1 MIPEAIEASPVAAAI
16 RALRELRGMRHSLGP
31 VGVLVRAATDRRLL
45 QIAGAGPRARES
57 WRRLRFVIEQ
67 ARGFVEAGGG
77 GLVEFAEWVDEQ
89 VAGNLAAI
97 ESTVPDDDE
106 DAVRIMTIHGAKGLE
121 FPVVILAGLGTERRG
136 RRGGVSVLRDDQGRA
151 EAQVVKDRCTS
162 GYAHLAAEERLLGIE
177 EDVRLLYVAATR
189 ARDHLVI
196 CGHHTPTGGGEV
208 SLAERL
214 LAAAELPAAELPAAE
229 LAAAELAAAELAGG
243 GAAAGGAAPASR
255 GAAPVLSDAAVP
267 GGTAAEYE
275 QWRLGREA
283 LIVRARHGE
292 SVAATEIARLALASG
307 DEMLPSSGD
316 EMSAW
321 RRGRAGTQ
329 VGRAVHA
336 VLQAVD
342 LTPFGHDAPP
352 EVRTAALRPLALA
365 QARSERIGDRSA
377 DVERLAA
384 AALSSDVVVEA
395 IRSGTARR
403 EVYVAAPVGGRL
415 LEGFVDL
422 CFDDGAGLVVVDY
435 KTDAV
440 DGDEDLELAYERYR
454 LQAAAYALALAGRD
468 GKAGPALRS
477 AFHRRSRPPRGARR
491 HRSPHA
497 RWKRCARSCRARPNV
512 AGVTTAPATAARGIL
527 AAWPDGVS

>member
-1 MIPEAIEASPVAAAI
+1 MPGIIEFVNATFAGLMGDRFAPLQVDRESTGASSPVRIVGGALENVSAAERRRAEGDAVADVVLSAIGDPGWIVADESDGALRSARLADIAILLPSRTGLDILEDALDERHIGYRVESVSLVYDSQEVRDLLALARAIDDPGNETALAAALRSPAFGCGDDDLLEFRRAGGSFSLAAVIPEAVEASVPVAAAI

-31 VGVLVRAATDRRLL
+31 VGVLVQAATDRRLL

-177 EDVRLLYVAATR
+177 EDLRLLYVAATR

-214 LAAAELPAAELPAAE
+214 LAAAEL
-229 LAAAELAAAELAGG
+229 AAAEGRPQAE
-243 GAAAGGAAPASR
+243 
-255 GAAPVLSDAAVP
+255 
-267 GGTAAEYE
+267 
-275 QWRLGREA
+275 
-283 LIVRARHGE
+283 
-292 SVAATEIARLALASG
+292 
-307 DEMLPSSGD
+307 
-316 EMSAW
+316 
-321 RRGRAGTQ
+321 
-329 VGRAVHA
+329 
-336 VLQAVD
+336 
-342 LTPFGHDAPP
+342 
-352 EVRTAALRPLALA
+352 RP
-365 QARSERIGDRSA
+365 
-377 DVERLAA
+377 
-384 AALSSDVVVEA
+384 
-395 IRSGTARR
+395 
-403 EVYVAAPVGGRL
+403 
-415 LEGFVDL
+415 
-422 CFDDGAGLVVVDY
+422 
-435 KTDAV
+435 
-440 DGDEDLELAYERYR
+440 
-454 LQAAAYALALAGRD
+454 QAAQ
-468 GKAGPALRS
+468 
-477 AFHRRSRPPRGARR
+477 
-491 HRSPHA
+491 
-497 RWKRCARSCRARPNV
+497 
-512 AGVTTAPATAARGIL
+512 T
-527 AAWPDGVS
+527 

>member
-1 MIPEAIEASPVAAAI
+1 M
-16 RALRELRGMRHSLGP
+16 
-31 VGVLVRAATDRRLL
+31 
-45 QIAGAGPRARES
+45 RAR
-57 WRRLRFVIEQ
+57 L
-67 ARGFVEAGGG
+67 
-77 GLVEFAEWVDEQ
+77 
-89 VAGNLAAI
+89 
-97 ESTVPDDDE
+97 
-106 DAVRIMTIHGAKGLE
+106 
-121 FPVVILAGLGTERRG
+121 
-136 RRGGVSVLRDDQGRA
+136 
-151 EAQVVKDRCTS
+151 
-162 GYAHLAAEERLLGIE
+162 
-177 EDVRLLYVAATR
+177 
-189 ARDHLVI
+189 
-196 CGHHTPTGGGEV
+196 
-208 SLAERL
+208 
-214 LAAAELPAAELPAAE
+214 
-229 LAAAELAAAELAGG
+229 
-243 GAAAGGAAPASR
+243 
-255 GAAPVLSDAAVP
+255 
-267 GGTAAEYE
+267 
-275 QWRLGREA
+275 
-283 LIVRARHGE
+283 GE
-292 SVAATEIARLALASG
+292 SVAATEIAGLALASR

-316 EMSAW
+316 ELPAW

-440 DGDEDLELAYERYR
+440 DGDEDLERAYERYR
-454 LQAAAYALALAGRD
+454 LQAAAYALALAAATGRPVRRCVLLFLAAS
-468 GKAGPALRS
+468 GGPAE
-477 AFHRRSRPPRGARR
+477 RGR

-497 RWKRCARSCRARPNV
+497 LGGGALARVEPV
-512 AGVTTAPATAARGIL
+512 LTWWV
-527 AAWPDGVS
+527 